1 MLLML
6 GVSLLFAGCTSSN
19 GSNDQSPG
27 TQDTVQVPAGQDQQL
42 QDTVPQDNGQRA
54 GRGTGGQRGGMG
66 AQFVEACSGKAAGD
80 ACTLNFRNQSVD
92 GTCGDRNGNMTC
104 APNNASLM
112 QGPGG
117 QGGQMR
123 GASIQA
129 CNGKSVGDICQI
141 TMRNQTVDGTCAS
154 RNGNVTCTPNNGGP
168 GQRNPQNP
176 PSVGQPS
183 GQ

>member
-1 MLLML
+1 MLSLL
-6 GVSLLFAGCTSSN
+6 GVSMLFAGCTSSN
-19 GSNDQSPG
+19 DSNEQAP
-27 TQDTVQVPAGQDQQL
+27 TQDMVQAPTGLDQQ
-42 QDTVPQDNGQRA
+42 QEDTVPQGNGQQR
-54 GRGTGGQRGGMG
+54 GRGAGGLRGDMG
-66 AQFVEACSGKAAGD
+66 AQFIEACSGKAAGD
-80 ACTLNFRNQSVD
+80 ACTLTFRNQSVD
-92 GTCGDRNGNMTC
+92 GSCSDRSGNMTC
-104 APNNASLM
+104 TPNNSSLM
-112 QGPGG
+112 QGPLVG

-123 GASIQA
+123 GGSIQA

-176 PSVGQPS
+176 QAGGQPD